1 MLTCADVCRYVKAMI
16 ADMGVPEDVA
26 VKYWLT
32 KRREK
37 VPPFCPYPCM
47 CVYVCVCVCVCA
59 AC

>member
-1 MLTCADVCRYVKAMI
+1 MLTYADGCRYVKAMI

-37 VPPFCPYPCM
+37 VSYMSLNRHRPSS
-47 CVYVCVCVCVCA
+47 A
-59 AC
+59 AP